1 MEIESKYKNYSV
13 DDFVEDMNFR
23 NWITSPNEILDSFWS
38 NFKRDHPEKLDSID
52 LARKIVEALIFEEKD
67 FAKEE
72 YQDSIDRLKAYL
84 DKKSSVQTK
93 VGWLAS
99 NWRKV
104 AAILL
109 LPVIG
114 LSLYLS
120 VGKPRYE
127 VTGQMVQYIV
137 PEGQKSKV
145 ILSDGSM
152 VWLNSGSTLSVSL
165 DKGENRKVQL
175 SGEAYFEVI
184 KNPKEPFVVKTKCY
198 SVKVFGTKF
207 NVRSYNNQLESETV
221 LKEGSIS
228 IISQTQEELKMV
240 PGQRFFLDSE
250 KKHTLSEVDPDVY
263 TSWKENVL
271 KIDNERLQD
280 LMVQMEHWYGIKIQ
294 IKDFDR
300 VKNLRYTLTIKTE
313 SLREMLELMNFVTP
327 LKYKIDGERVF
338 LNYNK

>member
-1 MEIESKYKNYSV
+1 METESKYKNYSV
-13 DDFVEDMNFR
+13 DDFIEDPNFR
-23 NWITSPNEILDSFWS
+23 NWITSPNEILNSFWS
-38 NFKRDHPEKLDSID
+38 NFKRNYPKKLDSID
-52 LARKIVEALIFEEKD
+52 LARKIVEALVFEEKD
-67 FAKEE
+67 FAREE

-84 DKKSSVQTK
+84 DKKSSVQIK
-93 VGWLAS
+93 VRWLAS

-120 VGKPRYE
+120 AGKPRKE
-127 VTGQMVQYIV
+127 VAGQIIQYIV

-145 ILSDGSM
+145 ILSDGTQ

-175 SGEAYFEVI
+175 SGEAYFDVI
-184 KNPKEPFVVKTKCY
+184 KNSKEPFVVNTKSY

-207 NVRSYNNQLESETV
+207 NVRSYSDQLESETV

-240 PGQRFFLDSE
+240 PGQRFFLDSD
-250 KKHTLSEVDPDVY
+250 KKRTLSEVDPDVY
-263 TSWKENVL
+263 TSWKENIL
-271 KIDNERLQD
+271 KIDNERLQN

-294 IKDFDR
+294 IEDFDR
-300 VKNLRYTLTIKTE
+300 VKDLRYTLTIKTE

-327 LKYKIDGERVF
+327 LNYKIDGEKVS
-338 LNYNK
+338 LNFNK